1 MNKEMNRDKMVREF
15 GIALLAFGCGG
26 LTTTAV
32 IYQKLKNNNKQIKQ
46 YDDEIHNGIMEMR
59 EIVKQREKDRNEG
72 LES

>member
-1 MNKEMNRDKMVREF
+1 MNRDKMVREF

-46 YDDEIHNGIMEMR
+46 YDDEIHNGIMEM
-59 EIVKQREKDRNEG
+59 KK
-72 LES
+72 L

>member
-1 MNKEMNRDKMVREF
+1 MVREF

-46 YDDEIHNGIMEMR
+46 YDDEIQNGIMEMR
-59 EIVKQREKDRNEG
+59 EIVKQREQDRNEG

>member
-1 MNKEMNRDKMVREF
+1 MNRDKMVREF

-46 YDDEIHNGIMEMR
+46 YDYEIHNGIIEMR
-59 EIVKQREKDRNEG
+59 EIVK
-72 LES
+72 

>member
-1 MNKEMNRDKMVREF
+1 MNRDKMVHEF

-46 YDDEIHNGIMEMR
+46 YDDEIQNGIMEMR
-59 EIVKQREKDRNEG
+59 EIVKQREQDRNEG